1 MTRLKKW
8 LHQKTT
14 KKQSYA
20 SEIHNRLSNINHL
33 LITFFDPQFKNMGYI
48 VSTTD
53 DINVLVTLVQDP
65 TTPLLTRFL
74 SYRSHPITY
83 EENFHGM
90 KTTLKVLF
98 LWNEET
104 QSYATHRLY
113 RPANIH
119 DHINELTL
127 VYEIANISENPLYLA
142 MQQIQS
148 LMDYTTRAKD
158 NTDAQ
163 QFIQHLSQ
171 NQNVVDY
178 IIKLDAIGNDPSV
191 FGALLRRG
199 SEWQAEFFK
208 PLFSITNQLA
218 TLSNTNEQSALER
231 ADQNL
236 DTIANW
242 SSSTLF
248 PIDLSTMKP

>member
-1 MTRLKKW
+1 MTLFKKW

-20 SEIHNRLSNINHL
+20 SEIYNRVSNINDL
-33 LITFFDPQFKNMGYI
+33 LIAFFDPQFKNMGYI

-53 DINVLVTLVQDP
+53 DIDVLATLVHDP

-83 EENFHGM
+83 EENFHGI

-98 LWNEET
+98 LWREET

-119 DHINELTL
+119 DHTNEHTL
-127 VYEIANISENPLYLA
+127 IYEIADISENPLYVA

-158 NTDAQ
+158 DTQAQ
-163 QFIQHLSQ
+163 QFIQQLSQ
-171 NQNVVDY
+171 NQDIVDY

-191 FGALLRRG
+191 FDALLRRG
-199 SEWQAEFFK
+199 NEWQAEFFK

-218 TLSNTNEQSALER
+218 TLSNSLLKHTKL
-231 ADQNL
+231 
-236 DTIANW
+236 
-242 SSSTLF
+242 
-248 PIDLSTMKP
+248 